1 MSDKLQEILS
11 LSEALIRIPSVSV
24 GAQDRLD
31 EVRRAYQAV
40 CQFLSAA
47 GLALQRFESAKY
59 PAVLAGFPG
68 QLYAP
73 VMLCGHFDVV
83 APEPGLSQFA
93 PYIEGEYLWGR
104 GAGDMKTVVAT
115 YLIWMKETLQDGP
128 PFPPINLLLV
138 GNEETG
144 ELEPMGTGHVLDFLR
159 QDQGYAPDFLIA
171 GERTEESGTGLWGQ
185 VCVQNR
191 GVGRF
196 EIHLKGVRAHSGL
209 TSPDNDLTRRV
220 IEARIKLSELAQK
233 YLSLDAASGWYS
245 QIRFPFVHIG
255 TRGVYNITPD
265 RGVLGVELRG
275 IPQDDVQGMLLEFR
289 AYCQQE
295 GLYIEDLQL
304 ESGIACDLQ
313 NPRLQQLLRAIR
325 DVSGQEP
332 VLGRKLAGTSARFA
346 PGGNGVVWGQS
357 GIGPHAADERHFI
370 PSIMPYYAALSRY
383 GRHLLDGNGRE
394 VSG

>member
-1 MSDKLQEILS
+1 
-11 LSEALIRIPSVSV
+11 
-24 GAQDRLD
+24 
-31 EVRRAYQAV
+31 
-40 CQFLSAA
+40 
-47 GLALQRFESAKY
+47 
-59 PAVLAGFPG
+59 
-68 QLYAP
+68 
-73 VMLCGHFDVV
+73 
-83 APEPGLSQFA
+83 
-93 PYIEGEYLWGR
+93 
-104 GAGDMKTVVAT
+104 MKTVVAT
-115 YLIWMKETLQDGP
+115 YLIWMKETLLNGP

-144 ELEPMGTGHVLDFLR
+144 ELEPMGTGHVLEYLR

-185 VCVQNR
+185 VCVQN
-191 GVGRF
+191 
-196 EIHLKGVRAHSGL
+196 
-209 TSPDNDLTRRV
+209 RV

-275 IPQDDVQGMLLEFR
+275 IPQDNVQGMLLEFR
-289 AYCQQE
+289 DYCQQE

-313 NPRLQQLLRAIR
+313 NPRLQLLLRAIR
-325 DVSGQEP
+325 EVSGQEP

-370 PSIMPYYAALSRY
+370 PSIMPYYEALSRY